1 MSSYSSIHS
10 DCSSKE
16 KSFREINE
24 AIHSKVMHKFAEK
37 AIQKGLR
44 DSFSSFPVIQ
54 FPGRNSTTEEKEEE
68 EKPEEDIPSPNNRPE
83 EDEKPSN
90 SSSAGTV
97 VKGQTIALQ
106 IDEKGVI
113 TGLSSVQTHIDE
125 QNDLSALS
133 VKGGDSFKD
142 SGEFRL
148 ASANEA
154 ATLNKGLQEG
164 KEDLGFSY
172 ENTFPSGIN
181 VGDVRSKL
189 YSEVE
194 RPNSDSG
201 VKIFEQLRASHLVTN
216 NETPSLGPGASGSI
230 SSVKLGGQKIAAGV
244 THIMTLTKEDP
255 MLAQKSLLVE
265 KNRSSAEGLIAKAK
279 ANQKIKTEE
288 ARQSGNGLLIFHSVG
303 GGELTASKGMIGYS
317 FAVMKQRI
325 RQFMAQK
332 GGRGVSQGSGNIVN
346 GVGITAAHVVGAN
359 PPLGGS
365 SADIA
370 ASTHPLLSVSNLSQI
385 A

>member
-1 MSSYSSIHS
+1 
-10 DCSSKE
+10 
-16 KSFREINE
+16 
-24 AIHSKVMHKFAEK
+24 
-37 AIQKGLR
+37 
-44 DSFSSFPVIQ
+44 
-54 FPGRNSTTEEKEEE
+54 
-68 EKPEEDIPSPNNRPE
+68 
-83 EDEKPSN
+83 
-90 SSSAGTV
+90 
-97 VKGQTIALQ
+97 
-106 IDEKGVI
+106 
-113 TGLSSVQTHIDE
+113 
-125 QNDLSALS
+125 
-133 VKGGDSFKD
+133 
-142 SGEFRL
+142 
-148 ASANEA
+148 
-154 ATLNKGLQEG
+154 
-164 KEDLGFSY
+164 
-172 ENTFPSGIN
+172 

-230 SSVKLGGQKIAAGV
+230 SSVKLGEQKIAAGV

-265 KNRSSAEGLIAKAK
+265 KNRSSAEGLIAEAK
-279 ANQKIKTEE
+279 ANQKIQTEE
-288 ARQSGNGLLIFHSVG
+288 ARQSGNGLLILHSVG
-303 GGELTASKGMIGYS
+303 GGELVASKGMIGYS
-317 FAVMKQRI
+317 FAVMKQQI
-325 RQFMAQK
+325 RKFMAQK

-365 SADIA
+365 SANIA